1 MTDPQARASAETTAS
16 SSVIEA
22 VDLDSLMKAAQA
34 LSSEIVLSK
43 LLVKVI
49 TVLIENSGAEKG
61 CLILETNGQLQ
72 LKAEGTLDPGIAS
85 VIPGILVDSEAGK
98 ERVALAIVN
107 YVVRTKKSIV
117 LNNAARESQFNRDS
131 YFLKHQPKSILCTPL
146 IDREKFLGI
155 LYLENNS
162 TTNAFPEAR
171 RKTLQFLLTQAAI
184 SINNA
189 QLYHR
194 LEQRMEQRTIELTQ
208 TNDRLQAEIVE
219 RQLSEQALKLIVEGT
234 SSVTGE
240 DFFRSLVHSLAQ
252 ALNVRY
258 AFISGCVDPSNKRV
272 RTFAFWHG
280 NNFGENFEYDLSGTP
295 CEQVFNSKGC
305 VFYPE
310 KIQLLFPDEEG
321 LVDWQAESYLGIALL
336 DSSDEILG
344 HLAVLDDK
352 PMKNKL
358 RNQMTLEI
366 FAVRASTEME
376 RRQAEVA
383 LQMSEEKFSKA
394 FRSSPDAIIL
404 STLNDGRFIE
414 VNESCLRMFGYSQEE
429 MIGNTALDLGIWARA
444 EDRDRVVH
452 ILQEKGSCSQAEF
465 LFRRKSKEV
474 FPGLY
479 AAEMFYLETEPYLL
493 SVVTDITALKQ
504 AEKALERLA
513 EIGELAAMIVH
524 EVRNP
529 FTTILMALN
538 SFKRLQLDERFQEY
552 LSLALDESDRLQ
564 RLLNQILLYARPQTL
579 QRSNLELNNLIS
591 EVLTSLQNLSVASE
605 KRVIFLPIIQPIQ
618 VSADK
623 DKLKQV
629 LINLVMNAYEAINEG
644 ETIIIQVQEI
654 ENDRVFIKIHNG
666 GSPISEDIL
675 PQLTKP
681 FFTTKPNGNGLG
693 LAIVKRIIEAHGG
706 NLQIESSAITGTLVK
721 VDLPLVRFL

>member
-1 MTDPQARASAETTAS
+1 MTVPQHQTSDRTTTS
-16 SSVIEA
+16 STVLA
-22 VDLDSLMKAAQA
+22 SLMKACQA
-34 LSSEIVLSK
+34 LSDEIVLDK
-43 LLVKVI
+43 LLVKLI

-72 LKAEGTLDPGIAS
+72 IKAEGSIAPCLTS
-85 VIPGILVDSEAGK
+85 LMQSIPVDSEAGK

-107 YVVRTKKSIV
+107 YVVQTKESIV
-117 LNNAARESQFNRDS
+117 LNNATQESQFNHDL
-131 YFLKHQPKSILCTPL
+131 YILKHQPKSILCVPL
-146 IDREKFLGI
+146 IHQEKLSGI
-155 LYLENNS
+155 LYLENNLI
-162 TTNAFPEAR
+162 TNAFPEER
-171 RKTLQFLLTQAAI
+171 LNILQLLLNQAAI
-184 SINNA
+184 SIDNA
-189 QLYHR
+189 QLYHQ
-194 LEQRMEQRTIELTQ
+194 LEQKLEQQTTELTQ
-208 TNDRLQAEIVE
+208 TNDRLQAEILE
-219 RQLSEQALKLIVEGT
+219 RQLSEQALRLIVEGT

-258 AFISGCVDPSNKRV
+258 AFISGCIDPSKKRV

-280 NNFGENFEYDLSGTP
+280 NDFSENFEYDISGSP
-295 CEQVFNSKGC
+295 CEQVINSKGC
-305 VFYPE
+305 KLFPRN
-310 KIQLLFPDEEG
+310 IQLLFPEDEG
-321 LVDWQAESYLGIALL
+321 LVDLHAESYLGIALL
-336 DSSDEILG
+336 DSTGEVLG

-352 PMKNKL
+352 PMENKL

-366 FAVRASTEME
+366 FAVRAATEME
-376 RRQAEVA
+376 RRRAEVA

-404 STLNDGRFIE
+404 STLNDGRFVE

-429 MIGNTALDLGIWARA
+429 MIGNTAFDLGIWART
-444 EDRDRVVH
+444 EDRDR
-452 ILQEKGSCSQAEF
+452 IMQLLQEKGSCSQAEF

-538 SFKRLQLDERFQEY
+538 SFKRIQLNERFQEY

-579 QRSNLELNNLIS
+579 QRSHLDLNNLIS
-591 EVLTSLQNLSVASE
+591 EVLTSLQNLPVAAE
-605 KRVIFLPIIQPIQ
+605 KQLNFIAVNQSIQ

-629 LINLVMNAYEAINEG
+629 LINLVINAYEAIEEG
-644 ETIIIQVQEI
+644 ETITIQVQKI
-654 ENDRVFIKIHNG
+654 ENELIQIQIHNS
-666 GSPISEDIL
+666 GSPIPEDVL

-706 NLQIESSAITGTLVK
+706 NLQIESAANIGTLVK
-721 VDLPLVRFL
+721 VSLPLVRSL